1 MSVTRMKR
9 RMVALRAALVEIH
22 DSLDAVEFSMRD
34 QQVRLLDEM
43 DAVLRVLSSMLQV
56 HGNDARLASS
66 IRERMDSTLDE
77 RLRLMAMEG
86 GGQ

>member
-9 RMVALRAALVEIH
+9 RMGALRAALVEIH
-22 DSLDAVEFSMRD
+22 DGLDAVEISMWD
-34 QQVRLLDEM
+34 QRSRLLSEM
-43 DAVLRVLSSMLQV
+43 DAVLRLLSGMLEV
-56 HGNDARLASS
+56 HGNDARLAAS

-86 GGQ
+86 GAR

>member
-9 RMVALRAALVEIH
+9 QMVSLRAALVEIH
-22 DSLDAVEFSMRD
+22 DSLDAVEVSMRD
-34 QQVRLLDEM
+34 QQVRLLHEM
-43 DAVLRVLSSMLQV
+43 DAVLRVLSSMLEV
-56 HGNDARLASS
+56 HANDARLAAS

>member
-1 MSVTRMKR
+1 
-9 RMVALRAALVEIH
+9 
-22 DSLDAVEFSMRD
+22 
-34 QQVRLLDEM
+34 
-43 DAVLRVLSSMLQV
+43 VLRVLSSMLQV

>member
-9 RMVALRAALVEIH
+9 RMGALRAALVEIH
-22 DSLDAVEFSMRD
+22 EGLDAVEISMWD
-34 QQVRLLDEM
+34 QRGRLLSEM
-43 DAVLRVLSSMLQV
+43 DAVLRLLSGMLEV
-56 HGNDARLASS
+56 HGHDARLAAS

-86 GGQ
+86 GAR